1 MGAAGNPHS
10 SVTWLMSPK
19 MVPQLPFPPSPPC
32 VPASPGQERCEG
44 QPLGTAV
51 PHLCCSYQNNPTI
64 SSLPHW
70 DQLDPNGTHPAV
82 LPLPHLLLHCIPR
95 LCQPSGCP
103 GDVCQSLS
111 CTCCHHHSVGPLEH
125 SLCCSL
131 WCCGPWGAALPC
143 LLCWWGPRAAMI
155 LQPHWHCALPGGSS
169 HRLHTLLQPWAPGY
183 CSLLCI
189 PCLSP
194 ISSRATLKVSS
205 AVAVVWPVLGHCRH
219 PLPPSPWQ
227 RPAQGNDAGSV
238 QNFI

>member
-1 MGAAGNPHS
+1 MRGSPWALQSLISAAPI
-10 SVTWLMSPK
+10 
-19 MVPQLPFPPSPPC
+19 
-32 VPASPGQERCEG
+32 RI
-44 QPLGTAV
+44 
-51 PHLCCSYQNNPTI
+51 PTI

-155 LQPHWHCALPGGSS
+155 LQPHWHCVLPGGSS
-169 HRLHTLLQPWAPGY
+169 PP
-183 CSLLCI
+183 
-189 PCLSP
+189 
-194 ISSRATLKVSS
+194 ATLG
-205 AVAVVWPVLGHCRH
+205 PRVLFPALH
-219 PLPPSPWQ
+219 PLLVPHLQQSHPEGVFSCGCCVASAWALQAPPPPIPMAAACTGQ
-227 RPAQGNDAGSV
+227 
-238 QNFI
+238 

>member
-1 MGAAGNPHS
+1 MGAAGSPHS
-10 SVTWLMSPK
+10 SVTWLMSPRWCHSC
-19 MVPQLPFPPSPPC
+19 PSPQAPH
-32 VPASPGQERCEG
+32 VSLHLLGRRGVRGSPWALQSLISAAPIRI
-44 QPLGTAV
+44 
-51 PHLCCSYQNNPTI
+51 PTI

-70 DQLDPNGTHPAV
+70 DQLDPNGTHPAM

-111 CTCCHHHSVGPLEH
+111 CTCCHHHSVRPLEH

-155 LQPHWHCALPGGSS
+155 LQPHWHCVLPGGSS

-183 CSLLCI
+183 CSLLFI